1 MPDLLHGE
9 IDLTA
14 PAPPEPAPAPV
25 AAPEPEPVAEPAPE
39 PEAVVEAPA
48 APIAAAPQKPGGMLG
63 ELIAERKERKEL
75 ADRLRQYEADPVL
88 QRLTPDVRQALA
100 EGRLVVAPPKSNP
113 EAERERLTDIASRYI
128 LYKVD
133 AAGNQTP
140 DLDAAARVDKGIR
153 ETVREEM
160 APLTHMTL
168 SQKAVHYTSIAVD
181 HATKTMGP
189 EQAAVVR
196 EEYERILQQP
206 NGAQMLS
213 QPEVAKTVWK
223 QAIGTLHERG
233 LLTGAK
239 PPAPARVDPAAPVIA
254 PVTGRRAPQAAIQ
267 LSPALQQVYKN
278 HGLDPAKVPS
288 ASKLPAV
295 DAQGYMALE

>member
-14 PAPPEPAPAPV
+14 PAPPDPAPV
-25 AAPEPEPVAEPAPE
+25 AASEPEPVVEASPE
-39 PEAVVEAPA
+39 AEAVVEEPA
-48 APIAAAPQKPGGMLG
+48 TTVAAAPPKPGGMLG

-88 QRLTPDVRQALA
+88 QRLTPDVRQAIA
-100 EGRLVVAPPKSNP
+100 EGRLVVAPPKANP
-113 EAERERLTDIASRYI
+113 DAERERLTDIASRYI

-133 AAGNQTP
+133 ANGVQTP

-168 SQKAVHYTSIAVD
+168 SQKAVHYTNIAID

-189 EQAAVVR
+189 DQAAVVR
-196 EEYERILQQP
+196 EEYESMLRQP

-213 QPEVAKTVWK
+213 QPEVARTVWK

-233 LLTGAK
+233 LLSGAK
-239 PPAPARVDPAAPVIA
+239 PPAASPVTAAPVIA

-267 LSPALQQVYKN
+267 LSPALQQVYRN
-278 HGLDPAKVPS
+278 HGLDPTKTAS
-288 ASKLPAV
+288 ATKLPTP
-295 DAQGYMALE
+295 DAQGYMTLE